1 MEPARILILTAYFN
15 PLLNVTLAL
24 TVRVIN
30 FRSIERKDDLTF
42 LLYIRYEISDSSFL
56 EL

>member
-30 FRSIERKDDLTF
+30 FRSIERKDDVTF
-42 LLYIRYEISDSSFL
+42 RLYIRYEISDSSFL